1 MKKKKP
7 LVIKTVGE
15 PNLDH
20 LTEGEQKTFYITMLT
35 RILELRR
42 QQLEEQQKNA
52 PSDNEGGDAD
62 AL

>member
-1 MKKKKP
+1 MKKNKP

>member
-1 MKKKKP
+1 MKKNKP

-42 QQLEEQQKNA
+42 QQLEEQQKNT
-52 PSDNEGGDAD
+52 PSDN
-62 AL
+62 

>member
-1 MKKKKP
+1 MKKNKP

-20 LTEGEQKTFYITMLT
+20 LTEGEQKTFYITMLA

-52 PSDNEGGDAD
+52 LSDNEGGDTD

>member
-1 MKKKKP
+1 MKKNKP

-20 LTEGEQKTFYITMLT
+20 LTEGEQKTFYITMLA

-42 QQLEEQQKNA
+42 QQLEEQQK
-52 PSDNEGGDAD
+52 SSENEGGDAD

>member
-1 MKKKKP
+1 MKKNKP

-42 QQLEEQQKNA
+42 QQLEEQQKNT

>member
-1 MKKKKP
+1 MKKIKP
-7 LVIKTVGE
+7 MEIKTVGE

-62 AL
+62 DL

>member
-1 MKKKKP
+1 MKKIKP
-7 LVIKTVGE
+7 MEIKTVGE

-20 LTEGEQKTFYITMLT
+20 LTEGEQKTFYITMLA

-42 QQLEEQQKNA
+42 QQLEEQQKNDS
-52 PSDNEGGDAD
+52 SDNEGGDAD